1 MEKILIIG
9 GTNFIGRNL
18 VERLVDEGKLELTLL
33 NRGITSDNLFP
44 GIKKIRAD
52 RNAED
57 IGERVGGD
65 WDYIIDLSCYFP
77 KSLEQILGSVST
89 ELKKYIF
96 ISTCSV
102 YDEEEELILKDEL
115 ATTQLFKREDY
126 DDDTPET
133 YGKRKVACE
142 ELIKSSGINY
152 TILRPAL
159 VYGKYDH
166 TDRFYYWLY
175 QVEKYERVLLP
186 NNGIQNISLS
196 YVQDLICSIV
206 LSINEGEDN
215 NIYNIISHPEI
226 SIATIVDVA
235 SKLLG
240 KSPETTSV
248 SGEYLLDN
256 NISEWTNMPL
266 WINSNYDTY
275 DNKKILKSYNLDIV
289 QLEESIK
296 ATIKYY
302 QEMNWHEP
310 KYGISR
316 MKQLE
321 LMNNYEK

>member
-1 MEKILIIG
+1 MSSIH
-9 GTNFIGRNL
+9 
-18 VERLVDEGKLELTLL
+18 
-33 NRGITSDNLFP
+33 
-44 GIKKIRAD
+44 
-52 RNAED
+52 
-57 IGERVGGD
+57 
-65 WDYIIDLSCYFP
+65 LSCYFP
-77 KSLEQILGSVST
+77 KSLEQILGSISNK
-89 ELKKYIF
+89 LKRYIF

-102 YDEEEELILKDEL
+102 YENEEQILKDEL
-115 ATTQLFKREDY
+115 ATTQLFTREIY

-159 VYGKYDH
+159 VYGKYDY

-186 NNGIQNISLS
+186 NNGIQNISLT
-196 YVQDLICSIV
+196 YVQDLIKSIV
-206 LSINEGEDN
+206 LSINESEDKN
-215 NIYNIISHPEI
+215 TYNIISHPEI
-226 SIATIVDVA
+226 SIAKIVDVA

-248 SGEYLLDN
+248 SGKSLLDN
-256 NISEWTNMPL
+256 NITEWMKMPL

-275 DNKKILKSYNLDIV
+275 SNKKIQKSYNLDIV

-296 ATIKYY
+296 ATITYY
-302 QEMNWHEP
+302 QEMNWYEP
-310 KYGISR
+310 KYGITR

-321 LMNNYEK
+321 LMNNYKK